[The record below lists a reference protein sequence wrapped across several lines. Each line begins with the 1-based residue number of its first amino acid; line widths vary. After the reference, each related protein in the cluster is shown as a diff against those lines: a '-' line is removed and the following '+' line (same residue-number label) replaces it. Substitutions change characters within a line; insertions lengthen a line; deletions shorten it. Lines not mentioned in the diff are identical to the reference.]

1 MKKEKREFFEPSGY
15 FYEEPMNLL
24 RQEFRSPSL
33 YSSLLSAIASGA
45 TRIKEMQDKTGFDSA
60 KIVQALD
67 ELLKIR
73 ILYKDIP
80 LLNEKNKGLQQYR
93 LKNGMFR
100 FYFGYVVKGI
110 NAIERGYGKEY
121 FEAMV
126 KPHLHE
132 FMGEVFEEMAQD
144 YLWKEEMLEK
154 YGFPLLQVGKWR
166 ENDPIKK
173 ILTDIDVV
181 GISSPEKK
189 EALIGECKFKNEPI
203 GKEEVETLLDRAR
216 LVNPYQVKGYFLFSL
231 SGFTDWIKEKAEK
244 EPSIHLVSMEEL
256 YK

>member
-1 MKKEKREFFEPSGY
+1 
-15 FYEEPMNLL
+15 MNLL

-80 LLNEKNKGLQQYR
+80 LLNEKNKRLQQYR

-144 YLWKEEMLEK
+144 YLWKEETLEK

-173 ILTDIDVV
+173 SLP
-181 GISSPEKK
+181 ISMSSESLLPKRKKLLSENASSRTNRSEKK
-189 EALIGECKFKNEPI
+189 KW
-203 GKEEVETLLDRAR
+203 RH
-216 LVNPYQVKGYFLFSL
+216 S
-231 SGFTDWIKEKAEK
+231 
-244 EPSIHLVSMEEL
+244 
-256 YK
+256 